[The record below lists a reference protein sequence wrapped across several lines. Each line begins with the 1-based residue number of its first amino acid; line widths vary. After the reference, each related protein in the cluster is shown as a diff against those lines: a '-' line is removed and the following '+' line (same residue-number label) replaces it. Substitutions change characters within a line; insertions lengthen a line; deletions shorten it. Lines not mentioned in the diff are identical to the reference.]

1 MNILLSY
8 PQIVESYSP
17 SFEDLFSPEGYI
29 YFQRYL
35 SGLMVSENKTIEA
48 INRLFVLERRNQ
60 SSFNRFMTRQNFD
73 VAALHRRRLDWL
85 QGQAATRFKP
95 LNEGVI
101 ALDDTLLSHYGRKM
115 EHIYNL
121 YDHVDEHY
129 TLAHNLVS
137 LHYSDDTTDYPI
149 AHDLWIPPDWEAI
162 ALTMKSLGIQIN
174 ADRFLTRLTKPTK
187 WRNYMRDR
195 FRTYKDRQPI
205 LKSMYQTKLTL
216 GLAMLRQF
224 RADYPTIDLP
234 VAMDSGY
241 TAAEMCQALDKDL
254 NIAYVGSLAA
264 GQTLILSGSEEIT
277 LGDFK
282 KRLVEQHLT
291 KAPDGTQPNSKF
303 FKTSV
308 SYKGKKLVLYA
319 YCANH
324 HVKGYHKKQ
333 RLGTIKK

>member
-162 ALTMKSLGIQIN
+162 ALTMKSLGIGIN
-174 ADRFLTRLTKPTK
+174 ADRFQVAY
-187 WRNYMRDR
+187 RN
-195 FRTYKDRQPI
+195 
-205 LKSMYQTKLTL
+205 
-216 GLAMLRQF
+216 
-224 RADYPTIDLP
+224 LP
-234 VAMDSGY
+234 PRGQRRGSG
-241 TAAEMCQALDKDL
+241 
-254 NIAYVGSLAA
+254 
-264 GQTLILSGSEEIT
+264 
-277 LGDFK
+277 
-282 KRLVEQHLT
+282 
-291 KAPDGTQPNSKF
+291 
-303 FKTSV
+303 
-308 SYKGKKLVLYA
+308 
-319 YCANH
+319 
-324 HVKGYHKKQ
+324 
-333 RLGTIKK
+333 